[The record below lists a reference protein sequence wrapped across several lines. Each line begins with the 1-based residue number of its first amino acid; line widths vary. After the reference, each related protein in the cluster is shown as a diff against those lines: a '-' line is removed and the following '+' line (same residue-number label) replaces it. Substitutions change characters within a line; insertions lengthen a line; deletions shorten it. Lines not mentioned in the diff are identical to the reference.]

1 MNREKL
7 QYRVVAIGLGER
19 QRAAFGVAFKYRARE
34 RYTLIE
40 ENAAKAAHLGIV
52 DIDSAPGFT
61 AWERFR
67 KSYPGVPAVLLSF
80 DPVRIADGVFV
91 KKPLNVDSF
100 LSVLDWL
107 SETIAAP
114 GEDTI
119 PETEQE
125 VDEDSEIDVLA
136 ADLEHR
142 QGLVEQVGQHK
153 PATAK
158 NRPDPYLQPPYSLLG
173 VLQRIKQIG
182 HSAWIDSEDE
192 EAVMAVLTRHDK
204 ILVRCSAEKIRQ
216 DCAAGRRFFHRP
228 ITMATERALREDD
241 LLPLESFMWQI
252 GLWTSAGQRPQH
264 VDPVS
269 SYFKLARWPSFTR
282 IEANRDML
290 RIAALL
296 AKVEANVNLIV
307 KMLNV
312 EKALVYDFVEVAR
325 SLGMLYQND
334 RGKRPLIIPARKEP
348 PPKKRRM
355 LDMLLRKL
363 VNS

>member
-1 MNREKL
+1 VNPEKA
-7 QYRVVAIGLGER
+7 QFRVVTIGLGER

-34 RYTLIE
+34 RYTLIDE
-40 ENAAKAAHLGIV
+40 QTSKGAHLGIV

-67 KSYPGVPAVLLSF
+67 QSYPGVPAVLLSF

-107 SETIAAP
+107 SETIGAP
-114 GEDTI
+114 GDDAI
-119 PETEQE
+119 PEEDDNLE
-125 VDEDSEIDVLA
+125 VTNEIDALA

-142 QGLVEQVGQHK
+142 QGLVEQGRKQRS
-153 PATAK
+153 AGAR
-158 NRPDPYLQPPYSLLG
+158 NRPQPYLQPPYSLLG
-173 VLQRIKQIG
+173 VLQRIQQMG
-182 HSAWIDSEDE
+182 HSAWIDSEDDDG
-192 EAVMAVLTRHDK
+192 VMAVLTRHDK
-204 ILVRCSAEKIRQ
+204 ILVRCSAEKLRRE
-216 DCAAGRRFFHRP
+216 CGAGRRFFHRP
-228 ITMATERALREDD
+228 ISITTERALRDSN

-252 GLWTSAGQRPQH
+252 GLWTSAGQRPKD
-264 VDPVS
+264 VDPAS

-282 IEANRDML
+282 VEADRDML

-296 AKVEANVNLIV
+296 AKVEANINLIV
-307 KMLNV
+307 KMLKV
-312 EKALVYDFVEVAR
+312 EKSLVYDFIEVAR
-325 SLGMLYQND
+325 SLGMLYQFD
-334 RGKRPLIIPARKEP
+334 RGKRPLILPARKEP
-348 PPKKRRM
+348 PPKKRKM